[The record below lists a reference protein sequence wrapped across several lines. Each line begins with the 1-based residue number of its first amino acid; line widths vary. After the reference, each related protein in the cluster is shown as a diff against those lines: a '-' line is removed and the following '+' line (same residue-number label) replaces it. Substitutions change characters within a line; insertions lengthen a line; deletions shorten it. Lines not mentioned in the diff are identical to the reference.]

1 MPVIIKKTKKDSA
14 ASLMRKFKKI
24 TTYMNIVQDARDKRY
39 YKKPSTIKAEK
50 NSEKRHLKKK
60 LKTLKKMKNISP
72 QSLERLRDKINR
84 L

>member
-1 MPVIIKKTKKDSA
+1 MPIIIRKTKKDSA

-50 NSEKRHLKKK
+50 NSEIRHLKKK

>member
-1 MPVIIKKTKKDSA
+1 MPIIIKKTKKDSD

-24 TTYMNIVQDARDKRY
+24 TTYMNIVQNARDTRY
-39 YKKPSTIKAEK
+39 YKKPSILRAEK
-50 NSEKRHLKKK
+50 KSEVRHLKKK
-60 LKTLKKMKNISP
+60 LKTLKRMKNISP